1 MFENKVNNQ
10 PLNIS
15 VSENTFMYFQKPF
28 SKLNL
33 SKFKFEDVKKKNFE
47 ILFMYSYDN
56 KSWSSPRE
64 ANDSVIDDKFKIW
77 CCVWFRRINKN
88 DLIPAESLYIERNVE
103 VDEPSETGQILPHFE
118 CKSIKYDDKQI
129 LFGDVKFQEYFQT
142 IDEFPRWNI
151 NDNQN
156 VHVQRWLAQCNS
168 IAEQYGHT
176 VIWFKTAPVIEE
188 VQNPTKRADHK
199 QSGIHGTSAQLA
211 NHVIRNIVEIKRL
224 HVLIPNNEIPQDR
237 NVYSEWDLALQDDF
251 VIHVVRKKFEQ
262 AFGENQIPEDKDFLY
277 FPMLNKL
284 YRVSTMQPKNGF
296 MGVIGWYEVFLTKYE
311 EDDSILE
318 NKHKLNLTIDK
329 DLKDAVS
336 GIPDMFAGLEELGPE
351 VELQNKLWDEF
362 SEMKEDTVQEETD
375 SEVIKEQRHVTES
388 YTNKLEDTTFYISLR
403 ETEKLRERYHKRL
416 EIVSVN
422 LEDFPFPVN
431 MYDCSKVESHTIALE
446 YAVTDVIGKLNKSN
460 EVCKSYDFSFRFCI
474 TGICPNSEIFKLQTA
489 NGEISVNT
497 KRYNLFLSDYRNST
511 QFDIQ
516 NKLDKSELY
525 KLNVSYQVEPNIYV
539 IKIFKLIK
547 RENKQIYSEIFKL
560 GVDAQ
565 DDLKLEKLQ
574 LFGGKFLISDVQLYI
589 DGTQVLND
597 KCLPLLEMYKF

>member
-64 ANDSVIDDKFKIW
+64 ATYSIIDDKFKIW

-88 DLIPAESLYIERNVE
+88 DLMPAESLYIERNVE

-156 VHVQRWLAQCNS
+156 IYVQRWLAQCNS

-176 VIWFKTAPVIEE
+176 VIWFKTAPVTEE

-362 SEMKEDTVQEETD
+362 SEMKEDTVQKETN
-375 SEVIKEQRHVTES
+375 SEVIKEQRYVTES
-388 YTNKLEDTTFYISLR
+388 YTNKLEDTTFYVSLR

-460 EVCKSYDFSFRFCI
+460 EVCKSYDFIFRFCI
-474 TGICPNSEIFKLQTA
+474 TGICPNSEIFKFQTS

-497 KRYNLFLSDYRNST
+497 KRYNLFLSDYRNRT